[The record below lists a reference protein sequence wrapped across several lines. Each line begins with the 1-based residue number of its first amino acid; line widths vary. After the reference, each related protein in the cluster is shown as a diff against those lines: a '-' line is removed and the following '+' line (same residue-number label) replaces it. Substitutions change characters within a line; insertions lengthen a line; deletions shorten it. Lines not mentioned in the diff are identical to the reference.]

1 MDGNVALEKLN
12 YSETVCFLQTWNLT
26 LCTFPTNCICT
37 VFHILPVRVGKKDTK
52 PFLVTDII
60 NLNTHFWVRNTYYD
74 YTDNHTLKTQL
85 K

>member
-1 MDGNVALEKLN
+1 MDGNVALE
-12 YSETVCFLQTWNLT
+12 SELQQNS
-26 LCTFPTNCICT
+26 
-37 VFHILPVRVGKKDTK
+37 VFSADMVFNVMYFSHQLHTHSVSYFACQGRKKDTK